1 MNNITSIL
9 ILIFLAITFYNL
21 DTTNFFLER
30 QYRLVKGH
38 FEKTPLKIKSH

>member
-21 DTTNFFLER
+21 DTTNFFLEDNIDW
-30 QYRLVKGH
+30 
-38 FEKTPLKIKSH
+38 LKVTLKRHL

>member
-21 DTTNFFLER
+21 DTTNFFI
-30 QYRLVKGH
+30 GNIDW
-38 FEKTPLKIKSH
+38 LKVTLKRHL